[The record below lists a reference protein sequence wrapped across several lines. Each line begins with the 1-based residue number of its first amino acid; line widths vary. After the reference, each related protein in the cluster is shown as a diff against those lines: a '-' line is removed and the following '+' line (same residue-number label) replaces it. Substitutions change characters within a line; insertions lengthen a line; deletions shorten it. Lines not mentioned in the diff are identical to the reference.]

1 MKEKKRLTKEEYRAT
16 LPEKLNKLGEWVIAH
31 YDDPPL
37 VDFSTMTR
45 SEKASFMRAVL
56 K

>member
-16 LPEKLNKLGEWVIAH
+16 LPEKISKLGQWILDH

-37 VDFSTMTR
+37 VDYSTMTR
-45 SEKASFMRAVL
+45 SEKASYMRAVL